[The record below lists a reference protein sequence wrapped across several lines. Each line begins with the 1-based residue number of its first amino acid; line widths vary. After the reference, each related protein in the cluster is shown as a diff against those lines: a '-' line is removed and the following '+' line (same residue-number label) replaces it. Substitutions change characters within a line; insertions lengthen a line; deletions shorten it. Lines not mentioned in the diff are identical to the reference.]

1 VAAACRD
8 VELVRTFLECRN
20 ADVNKADAAGRTP
33 LHAALRS
40 MRRSKKTLPIV
51 KLLIEHGANVKV
63 VDSRQRTVFHRMFQV
78 GEPNCS
84 PL

>member
-1 VAAACRD
+1 
-8 VELVRTFLECRN
+8 
-20 ADVNKADAAGRTP
+20 
-33 LHAALRS
+33 
-40 MRRSKKTLPIV
+40 MRRLKKTLPIV